1 MNDIG
6 NSYLKERNLK
16 ILKKILFERKTAT
29 KTELS
34 NISNLSTVTVNSLV
48 KVLVETGE
56 FIEGELIQ
64 QKMGR
69 PAVVYSF
76 NYNFQKYLLLSIQ
89 EEKNKLYIN
98 TVITNMAGEITDR
111 KLYSFE
117 NIEMQAIIE
126 IIDEAVKENNSIAAI
141 GISIPGQTKDEK
153 IFVSWN
159 EKLNGWNLKKE
170 ISSKYDIPVKV
181 ENDANLVTVGYCI
194 KNNIYSRESVV
205 GIYFPKDSLP
215 GASIFWDGKIFTGKD
230 GLAGEIKYL
239 PDFINYRKITSAD
252 SVIEK
257 LINTIVLFNSITA
270 PGLFIIYA
278 ENINEDEFQKRV
290 YDNEIIKRQP
300 NVPVIKVADTFGEDI
315 ITGLQWLVT
324 SDIDVQESAG

>member
-1 MNDIG
+1 MNDAG
-6 NSYLKERNLK
+6 NNYLKERNLK
-16 ILKKILFERKTAT
+16 ILKRILFEKKTAT

-34 NISNLSTVTVNSLV
+34 NISTLSTVTVNSLV

-69 PAVVYSF
+69 PAVIYSF

-126 IIDEAVKENNSIAAI
+126 IIDEAVKGNNSIAAI

-239 PDFINYRKITSAD
+239 PDFINYRKITSVD

-324 SDIDVQESAG
+324 SDIDVQESVG

>member
-1 MNDIG
+1 MNDAG
-6 NSYLKERNLK
+6 NNYLKERNLK
-16 ILKKILFERKTAT
+16 ILKRILFEKKTAT

-34 NISNLSTVTVNSLV
+34 NISTLSTVTVNSLV

-69 PAVVYSF
+69 PAVIYSF

>member
-1 MNDIG
+1 MNDAG
-6 NSYLKERNLK
+6 NNYLKERNLK
-16 ILKKILFERKTAT
+16 ILKRILFEKKTAT

-34 NISNLSTVTVNSLV
+34 NISTLSTVTVNSLV

-69 PAVVYSF
+69 PAAVYSF

-324 SDIDVQESAG
+324 SDIDVQESVG

>member
-1 MNDIG
+1 MNDAG
-6 NSYLKERNLK
+6 NNYLKERNLK
-16 ILKKILFERKTAT
+16 ILKRILFEKKTAT

-34 NISNLSTVTVNSLV
+34 NISTLSTVTVNSLV

-69 PAVVYSF
+69 PAVIYSF

-126 IIDEAVKENNSIAAI
+126 IIDEAVKGNNSIAAI

-257 LINTIVLFNSITA
+257 LINTIVLFNSIIA

-315 ITGLQWLVT
+315 ITGLQWLVA
-324 SDIDVQESAG
+324 SDIDVQESVD

>member
-1 MNDIG
+1 MNDAG
-6 NSYLKERNLK
+6 NNYLKERNLK
-16 ILKKILFERKTAT
+16 ILKRILFEKKTAT

-34 NISNLSTVTVNSLV
+34 NISTLSTVTVNSLV

-98 TVITNMAGEITDR
+98 TVITNIAGEITDR

-126 IIDEAVKENNSIAAI
+126 IIDEAVKGNNSIAAI

-239 PDFINYRKITSAD
+239 PEFINYRKITSAD

-315 ITGLQWLVT
+315 ITGLQWLVA
-324 SDIDVQESAG
+324 SDIDVQESVD

>member
-1 MNDIG
+1 MNDAG
-6 NSYLKERNLK
+6 NNYLKERNLK
-16 ILKKILFERKTAT
+16 ILKRILFEKKTAT

-34 NISNLSTVTVNSLV
+34 NISTLSTVTVNSLV

-69 PAVVYSF
+69 PAVIYSF

-126 IIDEAVKENNSIAAI
+126 IIDEAVKGNNSIAAI

-239 PDFINYRKITSAD
+239 PDFINYRKITSVD

>member
-16 ILKKILFERKTAT
+16 ILKRILFEKKTAT

-34 NISNLSTVTVNSLV
+34 NISSLSTVTVNSLV

-98 TVITNMAGEITDR
+98 TAITNMAGEITDG

-126 IIDEAVKENNSIAAI
+126 IIDEAIKGNNSIAAI

-170 ISSKYDIPVKV
+170 ISAKYDIPVKI

-194 KNNIYSRESVV
+194 KNNVYSRESVV

-215 GASIFWDGKIFTGKD
+215 GASIFWNGKIFTGKD

-252 SVIEK
+252 SVMEK
-257 LINTIVLFNSITA
+257 LINTIVLFNSIVA

-278 ENINEDEFQKRV
+278 ENINEGEFQKKIF
-290 YDNEIIKRQP
+290 DNEIIKRQP
-300 NVPVIKVADTFGEDI
+300 NVPVIKVVDTFGEDI

-324 SDIDVQESAG
+324 SDIDEQGSNS

>member
-1 MNDIG
+1 MNDAG
-6 NSYLKERNLK
+6 NNYLKERNLK
-16 ILKKILFERKTAT
+16 ILKRILFEKKTAT

-34 NISNLSTVTVNSLV
+34 NISTLSTVTVNSLV

-69 PAVVYSF
+69 PAVIYSF

-126 IIDEAVKENNSIAAI
+126 IIDEAVKGNNSIAAI

-239 PDFINYRKITSAD
+239 TDFINYMKITSAD

-315 ITGLQWLVT
+315 ITGLQWLVA
-324 SDIDVQESAG
+324 SDIDVQKSAD

>member
-1 MNDIG
+1 MNDAG
-6 NSYLKERNLK
+6 NNYLKESNLK
-16 ILKKILFERKTAT
+16 ILKRILFEKKTAT

-34 NISNLSTVTVNSLV
+34 NISSLSTVTVNSLV

-69 PAVVYSF
+69 PAAVYSF

-98 TVITNMAGEITDR
+98 TAITNMAGEITDG

>member
-1 MNDIG
+1 MNDTG
-6 NSYLKERNLK
+6 NNYLKERNLK
-16 ILKKILFERKTAT
+16 ILKRILFEKKTAT

-34 NISNLSTVTVNSLV
+34 NISSLSTVTVNSLV

-69 PAVVYSF
+69 PAVIYSF

-315 ITGLQWLVT
+315 IIGLQWLVT

>member
-1 MNDIG
+1 MNDAG
-6 NSYLKERNLK
+6 NNYLKERNLK
-16 ILKKILFERKTAT
+16 ILKRILFEKKTAT

-34 NISNLSTVTVNSLV
+34 NISTLSTVTVNSLV

-126 IIDEAVKENNSIAAI
+126 IIDEAVKGNNSIAAI

-315 ITGLQWLVT
+315 ITGLQWLVA
-324 SDIDVQESAG
+324 SDIDVQESVD

>member
-1 MNDIG
+1 MNDAG
-6 NSYLKERNLK
+6 NNYLKERNLK
-16 ILKKILFERKTAT
+16 ILKRILFEKKTAT

-34 NISNLSTVTVNSLV
+34 NISTLSTVTVNSLV

-98 TVITNMAGEITDR
+98 TVITNIAGEITDR

-239 PDFINYRKITSAD
+239 PEFINYRKITSAD

-315 ITGLQWLVT
+315 ITGLQWLVA
-324 SDIDVQESAG
+324 SDIDVQESVD

>member
-1 MNDIG
+1 MNDAG
-6 NSYLKERNLK
+6 NNYLKERNLK
-16 ILKKILFERKTAT
+16 ILKRILFEKKTAT

-34 NISNLSTVTVNSLV
+34 NISTLSTVTVNSLV

-69 PAVVYSF
+69 PAVIYSF

-126 IIDEAVKENNSIAAI
+126 IIDEAVKGNNSIAAI

-315 ITGLQWLVT
+315 ITGLQWLVA
-324 SDIDVQESAG
+324 SDIDVQESAD

>member
-1 MNDIG
+1 MNDAG
-6 NSYLKERNLK
+6 NNYLKERNLK
-16 ILKKILFERKTAT
+16 ILKRILFEKKTAT

-34 NISNLSTVTVNSLV
+34 NISTLSTVTVNSLV

-69 PAVVYSF
+69 PAVIYSF

-126 IIDEAVKENNSIAAI
+126 IIDEAVKGNNSIAAI

-239 PDFINYRKITSAD
+239 PDFINYRKITSVD

-315 ITGLQWLVT
+315 ITGLQWLVA
-324 SDIDVQESAG
+324 SDIDVQESVD

>member
-1 MNDIG
+1 M
-6 NSYLKERNLK
+6 
-16 ILKKILFERKTAT
+16 
-29 KTELS
+29 
-34 NISNLSTVTVNSLV
+34 
-48 KVLVETGE
+48 ETGE

-69 PAVVYSF
+69 PAVIYSF

-315 ITGLQWLVT
+315 IIGLQWLVT

>member
-1 MNDIG
+1 MNDAG
-6 NSYLKERNLK
+6 NNYLKERNLK
-16 ILKKILFERKTAT
+16 ILKRILFEKKTAT

-34 NISNLSTVTVNSLV
+34 NISTLSTVTVNSLV

-126 IIDEAVKENNSIAAI
+126 IIDEAVKGNNSIAAI

-239 PDFINYRKITSAD
+239 PEFINYRKITSAD

-315 ITGLQWLVT
+315 ITGLQWLVA
-324 SDIDVQESAG
+324 SDIDVQESVD

>member
-1 MNDIG
+1 MNDAG
-6 NSYLKERNLK
+6 NNYLKERNLK
-16 ILKKILFERKTAT
+16 ILKRILFEKKTAT

-34 NISNLSTVTVNSLV
+34 NISTLSTVTLNSLV

-69 PAVVYSF
+69 PAVIYSF

-315 ITGLQWLVT
+315 ITGLQWLVA
-324 SDIDVQESAG
+324 SDIDVQESVD

>member
-1 MNDIG
+1 MNDAG
-6 NSYLKERNLK
+6 NNYLKERNLK
-16 ILKKILFERKTAT
+16 ILKRILFEKKTAT

-34 NISNLSTVTVNSLV
+34 NISTLSTVTVNSLV

-69 PAVVYSF
+69 PAVIYSF

-278 ENINEDEFQKRV
+278 ENINEGEFQKKIF
-290 YDNEIIKRQP
+290 DNEIIKRQP

>member
-1 MNDIG
+1 MNDAG
-6 NSYLKERNLK
+6 NNYLKERNLK
-16 ILKKILFERKTAT
+16 ILKRILFEKKTAT

-34 NISNLSTVTVNSLV
+34 NISTLSTVTVNSLV

-69 PAVVYSF
+69 PAVIYSF

-324 SDIDVQESAG
+324 SDIDEQENDS

>member
-1 MNDIG
+1 MNDAG
-6 NSYLKERNLK
+6 NNYLKERNLK
-16 ILKKILFERKTAT
+16 ILKRILFEKKTAT

-34 NISNLSTVTVNSLV
+34 NISTLSTVTVNSLV

-69 PAVVYSF
+69 PAVIYSF

-98 TVITNMAGEITDR
+98 TVISNMAGEITDR

-324 SDIDVQESAG
+324 SDIDVQESVG

>member
-1 MNDIG
+1 MNDAG
-6 NSYLKERNLK
+6 NNYLKERNLK
-16 ILKKILFERKTAT
+16 ILKRILFEKKTAT

-34 NISNLSTVTVNSLV
+34 NISTLSTVTVNSLV

-69 PAVVYSF
+69 PAVIYSF

-315 ITGLQWLVT
+315 ITGLQWLVA
-324 SDIDVQESAG
+324 SDIDVQESVD